1 MNPWISLM
9 FRTFTIALATLLFL
23 LPVES
28 SYVFAETHEIKIYS
42 KHPDNK
48 KLRNLFYPT
57 FLKIKAGDTV
67 KFVTVDKGHNT
78 ESIDGMIP
86 EGATKWKSKFNK
98 DFEIKLDVPG
108 VYGYKC
114 TPHYAMAMIG
124 LILVEG
130 EGWEK
135 SLEKSKAV
143 NQYGRSKKKFKELF
157 AELEKSVK

>member
-1 MNPWISLM
+1 M
-9 FRTFTIALATLLFL
+9 FRKFLFAFTTLLL
-23 LPVES
+23 IIPMQTS
-28 SYVFAETHEIKIYS
+28 AVFAETHEIKIYS
-42 KHPDNK
+42 KLPDNK
-48 KLRNLFYPT
+48 KMRNLFYPT
-57 FLKIKAGDTV
+57 FLKVKAGDTV

-86 EGATKWKSKFNK
+86 EGAIKWKSKFNK

-135 SLEKSKAV
+135 NLETAKKV
-143 NQYGRSKKKFKELF
+143 KQFGRSKKKFKELF
-157 AELEKSVK
+157 AELDKSVKK